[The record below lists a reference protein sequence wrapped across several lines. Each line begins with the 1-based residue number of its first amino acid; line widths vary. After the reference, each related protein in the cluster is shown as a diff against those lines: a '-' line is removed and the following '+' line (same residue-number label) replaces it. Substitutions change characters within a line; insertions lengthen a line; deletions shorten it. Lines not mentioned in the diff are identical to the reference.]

1 MQFQQKGSFKPMAFS
16 YRYISV
22 LLLSLIFLISC
33 KSGKEVRDLESI
45 QKEGIL
51 RIITL
56 NTSTSYFI
64 YREDTLGFDY
74 EMALNFSDSI
84 GVKLEVVVAENE
96 QRMTELLVSGQ
107 GDLIAYP
114 IKVDV
119 KMKDSLNFCGPQSI
133 TRQVLV
139 QRANKI
145 DTILRDQSE
154 LIGKEVYTI
163 RDSKFNER
171 LNNFNNEIGGG
182 IHIKYIDRDTLTVED
197 LIEMVST
204 GEIQYTIADE
214 YQAKLNKTYYNN
226 INIMLPMSFDQRV
239 SWAVNRKS
247 PKLAKA
253 LANWNEKY
261 DKTPSF
267 KAINKRYF
275 ELSKRPLID
284 DFELPKGL
292 PKGAISPYDDLFKQ
306 HTEGTHYDWALLAA
320 MSYHESRFIN
330 NKKSWAGAAGIMGL
344 MPRTA
349 KSLGLNP
356 EDRMDPGLSID
367 AAVKLLDRLSIIFNK
382 IENTEERLKFIL
394 AAYNG
399 GDGHIRDAQ
408 NLAAKYGAN
417 QRIWDDNV
425 RKFVLLKRNPTYF
438 NDPVCK
444 NGYFRGAETVK
455 YVDNVLSTAE
465 RFRKGI

>member
-1 MQFQQKGSFKPMAFS
+1 MPFPQKVNSKFRNQSPIYLEILILS
-16 YRYISV
+16 
-22 LLLSLIFLISC
+22 LLLLVSC
-33 KSGKEVRDLESI
+33 KPKVEAHDLEQI
-45 QKEGIL
+45 QQEGVL

-74 EMALNFSDSI
+74 EIAKSFSDSL
-84 GVKLEVVVAENE
+84 GVKLEVVLAENE
-96 QRMTELLVSGQ
+96 QRMTELLFEGK
-107 GDLIAYP
+107 GDLIAFP
-114 IKVDV
+114 IKVDI
-119 KMKDSLNFCGPQSI
+119 KLKDSLNFCGPQSI

-139 QRANKI
+139 QRTGKG
-145 DTILRDQSE
+145 DTILRDQSQ

-163 RDSKFNER
+163 RDSKYNER
-171 LNNFNNEIGGG
+171 LNNFNEELGGG
-182 IHIKYIDRDTLTVED
+182 IHIKYLDRDTLTTED

-204 GEIQYTIADE
+204 DDIQYTVADE
-214 YQAKLNKTYYNN
+214 YVAKLNRTYYSN
-226 INIMLPMSFDQRV
+226 INIALPMSFDQRV
-239 SWAVNRKS
+239 SWAVPKNA
-247 PKLAKA
+247 PKLAET
-253 LANWNEKY
+253 LSNWSEKNN
-261 DKTPSF
+261 KSQNF

-284 DFELPKGL
+284 AFELPKGL
-292 PKGAISPYDDLFKQ
+292 PKGTISPYDNLFKK
-306 HTEGTHYDWALLAA
+306 HAKGTNYDWAFLAA

-349 KSLGLNP
+349 KSLGLS
-356 EDRMDPGLSID
+356 EADRMNPDLSIG
-367 AAVKLLDRLSIIFNK
+367 AAITLLDRLDVIFK
-382 IENTEERLKFIL
+382 KVEDPQERLKFIL

-417 QRIWDDNV
+417 QFIWNDNV

-444 NGYFRGAETVK
+444 NGYFRGNETVK
-455 YVDNVLSTAE
+455 YVDNVLNTAE
-465 RFRKGI
+465 RFRKGL